1 MSNTIQSIDGQEL
14 PISPTEYN
22 VTVQD
27 IDSDSTG
34 RSAETGDLIR
44 HVIRQGV
51 YKIDMEFRGRSSDI
65 RMIRNLVSKIKFTVV
80 FWDIDEWHTAEM
92 YVSDRS
98 MNMLATPYIDGYYDL
113 SFSLVEY

>member
-1 MSNTIQSIDGQEL
+1 MSDTIQSIDGQEL
-14 PISPTEYN
+14 PIAPTGYD
-22 VTVQD
+22 VTIQD

-34 RSAETGDLIR
+34 RSAETGELIR

-51 YKIDMEFRGRSSDI
+51 YKIDLKFSGHAYDI
-65 RMIRNLVSKIKFTVV
+65 KAIRNLVSGISFSVV
-80 FWDIDEWHTAEM
+80 FWDLDEWHTATM

-98 MNMLATPYIDGYYDL
+98 MTLLHTPYKDGFYDL

>member
-1 MSNTIQSIDGQEL
+1 MSNTIQSIAGHEL
-14 PISPTEYN
+14 PIAPTGYN

-34 RSAETGDLIR
+34 RSAETGELIR
-44 HVIRQGV
+44 YVIRQGV
-51 YKIDMEFRGRSSDI
+51 YKIDVEFRGHSSDI
-65 RMIRNLVSKIKFTVV
+65 KFIRNLVSGIQFRVI
-80 FWDIDEWHTAEM
+80 FWDIDEWHTALM

-98 MNMLATPYIDGYYDL
+98 MSMLPTPYIDGYYDL